1 MERHRLHV
9 WLILILFAMSGLVA
23 GFSTRI
29 VQAALARRVTQQ
41 TPLVVPTITTPA
53 TPPANVLASDTF
65 QRPDQ
70 RLWGIASDGQQWDGD
85 ANRLPLFSIVNG
97 AGLIAGGEGVV
108 QTVLGP
114 VTADAEVSATGSV
127 NQFGD
132 GVNFG
137 VVLRWSDVNNWYK
150 AYIDGSRL
158 IILKRVGG
166 MSRQIGQT
174 TFAAQDNA
182 SYTLRFRAVGA
193 TLFAKVWP
201 SAAPEPDG
209 WLISLS
215 DASLFSGRGGVRMVL
230 SARSVITV
238 TSFLETA
245 TG

>member
-1 MERHRLHV
+1 MKKHHLHL
-9 WLILILFAMSGLVA
+9 WLILILFAISGLMA
-23 GFSTRI
+23 GFGTRI
-29 VQAALARRVTQQ
+29 VQAALSRRVVQQ
-41 TPLVVPTITTPA
+41 APVPVPAITASATTPA
-53 TPPANVLASDTF
+53 NILASDTF

-70 RLWGIASDGQQWDGD
+70 TLWGIASDGQQWDGD

-97 AGLIAGGEGVV
+97 TGLIAGSRGVV

-114 VTADAEVSATGSV
+114 VTADAQVSASGFV
-127 NQFGD
+127 NHFGD

-137 VVLRWSDVNNWYK
+137 VVLRWNDPDNWYK

-166 MSRQIGQT
+166 VSRQIGQMAFT
-174 TFAAQDNA
+174 AQDNA

-193 TLFAKVWP
+193 TLFASVWP
-201 SAAPEPDG
+201 SAALEPEG

-215 DASLFSGRGGVRMVL
+215 DTSLFSGRGGVRMVL
-230 SARSVITV
+230 SANSVVSV

-245 TG
+245 VG